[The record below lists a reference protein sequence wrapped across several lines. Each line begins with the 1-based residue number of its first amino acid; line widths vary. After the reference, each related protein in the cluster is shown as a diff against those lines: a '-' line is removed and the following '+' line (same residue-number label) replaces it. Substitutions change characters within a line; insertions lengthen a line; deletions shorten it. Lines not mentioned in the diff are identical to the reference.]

1 MKVIKQEKNN
11 LLPIFLHQK
20 NFSFLILGGGHLA
33 LNRLFFMQKNFT
45 FTSVSIISDNME
57 KPIKIN
63 YIINQKIKLIKIFSK
78 KKEIEK
84 TDILILAEDNFFIL
98 EKIWMDAKKF
108 GKLINFSDFPSF
120 CDFYFGSLLKKVN
133 LKISISTNGKSPTL
147 SKRFRDLLSEVLT
160 KDISL
165 ILDRLY
171 TVRKKLKGSLSSK
184 MRVLNIITSESII
197 EKLNRVIIW
206 KKNKCIF
213 FISIFGYI
221 ILLFS
226 FILFD
231 KKCENIFSSINEY
244 YYLF

>member
-1 MKVIKQEKNN
+1 MKGIKQEKNN
-11 LLPIFLHQK
+11 LLPFFINQK
-20 NFSFLILGGGHLA
+20 NFDFLILGGGHLV
-33 LNRLFFMQKNFT
+33 LNRLFLIQKNFT
-45 FTSVSIISDNME
+45 FTSVSIISDNIE
-57 KPIKIN
+57 KAIKIN
-63 YIINQKIKLIKIFSK
+63 YIINKKIKLIKIFLN

-98 EKIWMDAKKF
+98 EKIWKEAKKF
-108 GKLINFSDFPSF
+108 GKIINFSDFPSF

-133 LKISISTNGKSPTL
+133 LQISISTNGKSPTL

-171 TVRKKLKGSLSSK
+171 AIRKKLKGNLSYK
-184 MRVLNIITSESII
+184 MRVLNIITSESIR

-206 KKNKCIF
+206 KKNKWIF

-226 FILFD
+226 FIFFE
-231 KKCENIFSSINEY
+231 KKSENIFSRINEY
-244 YYLF
+244 FY

>member
-11 LLPIFLHQK
+11 LLPIFLK
-20 NFSFLILGGGHLA
+20 NFYFLILGGGHLA
-33 LNRLFFMQKNFT
+33 LNRLFFLQKNFT

-63 YIINQKIKLIKIFSK
+63 YIINKKIKLIKIFSK

-120 CDFYFGSLLKKVN
+120 CDFYFGSLLKKGN

-171 TVRKKLKGSLSSK
+171 TVRKKLKGSLSYK

-197 EKLNRVIIW
+197 EKLNRVIIC

-231 KKCENIFSSINEY
+231 KKCENIFSCINEY
-244 YYLF
+244 YL

>member
-1 MKVIKQEKNN
+1 MKVIKQNN
-11 LLPIFLHQK
+11 LFPIFLQ
-20 NFSFLILGGGHLA
+20 NFSFLIFGGGHLA
-33 LNRLFFMQKNFT
+33 LNRLFFLQKNL
-45 FTSVSIISDNME
+45 TSVYIISDNME

-63 YIINQKIKLIKIFSK
+63 YIINKKIKLIKIFYK
-78 KKEIEK
+78 KKDIEK
-84 TDILILAEDNFFIL
+84 TDLLILAEDNFSLL

-120 CDFYFGSLLKKVN
+120 CDFYFGSLLKKGN
-133 LKISISTNGKSPTL
+133 LKISISTNGKSPTF
-147 SKRFRDLLSEVLT
+147 SKRFRDLLSEVFT
-160 KDISL
+160 EDISL

-171 TVRKKLKGSLSSK
+171 PVRKKLKGSLSYK

-197 EKLNRVIIW
+197 EKFLSRGIIC

-213 FISIFGYI
+213 FISIFVYI

-231 KKCENIFSSINEY
+231 KKCENIFNYICIIAI
-244 YYLF
+244 FD

>member
-1 MKVIKQEKNN
+1 
-11 LLPIFLHQK
+11 
-20 NFSFLILGGGHLA
+20 LGGGHLA
-33 LNRLFFMQKNFT
+33 LNRLFFLQNNFT
-45 FTSVSIISDNME
+45 LTSVSIISDNME

-63 YIINQKIKLIKIFSK
+63 YIINKKIKLIKIFNK

-108 GKLINFSDFPSF
+108 GKLINFSDFPFF

-171 TVRKKLKGSLSSK
+171 TVRKKLKGSLSYK

-197 EKLNRVIIW
+197 EKLNRVIIC

-244 YYLF
+244 YYLFY

>member
-11 LLPIFLHQK
+11 LLPIFLLQN
-20 NFSFLILGGGHLA
+20 NFYFLILGGGHLA
-33 LNRLFFMQKNFT
+33 LNRLFFLQNNFT
-45 FTSVSIISDNME
+45 FTSVSIISVNME
-57 KPIKIN
+57 KPIKVN
-63 YIINQKIKLIKIFSK
+63 YIINKKIKLIKIFSK

-84 TDILILAEDNFFIL
+84 TDIIILAEDNFFIR

-108 GKLINFSDFPSF
+108 GKLINFSDLPSF
-120 CDFYFGSLLKKVN
+120 CDFYFGAFLKKVN

-147 SKRFRDLLSEVLT
+147 SKRFRDILSEVLT

-171 TVRKKLKGSLSSK
+171 TVRKKLKGNLSSK
-184 MRVLNIITSESII
+184 MRVLNILTSESII
-197 EKLNRVIIW
+197 EKLNRVIIC

-213 FISIFGYI
+213 LISIFGYI

-226 FILFD
+226 FIIFE
-231 KKCENIFSSINEY
+231 KKSENIFNRINEY
-244 YYLF
+244 FY